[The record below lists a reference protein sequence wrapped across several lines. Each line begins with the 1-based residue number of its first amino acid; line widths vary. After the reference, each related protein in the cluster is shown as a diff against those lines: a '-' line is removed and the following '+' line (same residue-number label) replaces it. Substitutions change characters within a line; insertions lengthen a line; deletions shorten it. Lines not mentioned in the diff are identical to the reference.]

1 MAKSRKGKKAS
12 RNACIKQFKQLLNA
26 KFEKCPTTKRK
37 QLFVSL
43 EQWARKE
50 LNAECCEMF
59 LTALFECQA
68 TQDTQ
73 FEIAID
79 KALNEIKKR

>member
-1 MAKSRKGKKAS
+1 MAKSRKGKRAS
-12 RNACIKQFKQLLNA
+12 RNDCIRQFKQLLTA
-26 KFEKCPTTKRK
+26 KFEECPITKRK
-37 QLFVSL
+37 QLFIEL

-68 TQDTQ
+68 TQDAQ

-79 KALNEIKKR
+79 KALNEITKH